1 MQDDNLSICS
11 QCLVCDGPVLGQD
24 QDTPAEDGP

>member
-11 QCLVCDGPVLGQD
+11 QYLVCDGPVLGQD

>member
-1 MQDDNLSICS
+1 MQDDNLSIC
-11 QCLVCDGPVLGQD
+11 LVSDGPVLGQD